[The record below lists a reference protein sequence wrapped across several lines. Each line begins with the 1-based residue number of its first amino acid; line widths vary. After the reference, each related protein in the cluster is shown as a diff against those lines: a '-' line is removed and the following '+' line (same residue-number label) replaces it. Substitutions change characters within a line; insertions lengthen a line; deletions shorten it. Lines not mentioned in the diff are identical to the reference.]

1 MITGRVMPQQ
11 KAKRLTSKQVLR
23 LALPGKN
30 SRRVV
35 GIGGIF
41 FRAKDP
47 KALSD
52 WYSKR
57 LGLKIKDN
65 VALFTWNSR
74 KNPKRIGHS
83 VWALFPKDDTYFGSK
98 KNQFMI
104 NYRVNNLSRLL
115 AHLRKEGVRVAR
127 KMEKSSYGKFGWVYD
142 PEGNRIELWEPPRA
156 YKAPEEEMASE

>member
-1 MITGRVMPQQ
+1 MPR
-11 KAKRLTSKQVLR
+11 KN
-23 LALPGKN
+23 GK
-30 SRRVV
+30 RVV

-57 LGLKIKDN
+57 LGLRIKDN

-74 KNPKRIGHS
+74 KNPKRIGYS
-83 VWALFPKDDTYFGSK
+83 VWALFSKDDPYFGSK
-98 KNQFMI
+98 KSQFMI
-104 NYRVNNLSRLL
+104 NYRVNNLSSLL
-115 AHLRKEGVRVAR
+115 ARLRKEGVRVAR
-127 KMEKSSYGKFGWVYD
+127 KAEKSPYGKFGWVYD

-156 YKAPEEEMASE
+156 YKAPEDEMASE